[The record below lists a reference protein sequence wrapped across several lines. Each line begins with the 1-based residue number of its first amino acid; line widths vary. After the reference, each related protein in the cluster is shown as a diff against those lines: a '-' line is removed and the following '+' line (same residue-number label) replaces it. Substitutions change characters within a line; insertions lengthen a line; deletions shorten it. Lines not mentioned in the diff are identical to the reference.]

1 MFRRI
6 VWESV
11 MQDAQVFGLFLLGLC
26 LLYLAARLL
35 TMPREE
41 VDRMAKMPLSDE

>member
-26 LLYLAARLL
+26 LIYLAARLL
-35 TMPREE
+35 TTPREE
-41 VDRMAKMPLSDE
+41 VDRLANLPLSDD